1 MDAGGG
7 GKSGVKADI
16 NVTPLVD
23 IVLVL
28 LIIFIV
34 ITPAVNNA
42 VRLPVAK
49 HSFKPDKEQGAKY
62 LTLILPAARNAKTGV
77 VEGPGMVMVDDRDAK
92 DVDGNALKFS
102 FANDSGREKLVGF
115 IKSSM
120 AYLNDRRVF
129 IKADADLHFKDVNEL
144 FQICREGG
152 ADEASI
158 VTSEDKSTEKGGK

>member
-42 VRLPVAK
+42 VRLPLSK
-49 HSFKPDKEQGAKY
+49 HSVKPETQTGAKY
-62 LTLILPAARNAKTGV
+62 LTLILPAHRDAKGV
-77 VEGPGMVMVDDRDAK
+77 IDGPGSIMVDDKDAK
-92 DVDGNALKFS
+92 DARGNALTFS
-102 FANDSGREKLVGF
+102 YADEAKKAQLIGY
-115 IKSSM
+115 IKNSVQ
-120 AYLNDRRVF
+120 YLSDRRVF
-129 IKADADLHFKDVNEL
+129 IKADADIPFKHVDEL

-152 ADEASI
+152 ADEASV
-158 VTSEDKSTEKGGK
+158 VTSEDKSGEKGGK